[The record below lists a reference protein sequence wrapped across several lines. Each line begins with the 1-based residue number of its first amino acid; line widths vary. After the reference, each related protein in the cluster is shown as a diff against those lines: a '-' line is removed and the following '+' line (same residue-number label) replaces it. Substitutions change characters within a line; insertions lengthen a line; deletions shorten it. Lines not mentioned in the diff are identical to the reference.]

1 MFEFIK
7 KLSPNFLGIDI
18 GTTGIRL
25 VELRKDGKRHS
36 LINYGHL
43 ESEDYLSL
51 GGGVGNK
58 RMIDNTY
65 LSHDKIVKDL
75 KEVITATGIDAKKVA
90 MSIPISSAFSS
101 VIGLPNI
108 HEDEIDKAVNFEA
121 RKYIPIPLE
130 EVSYGW
136 SLVHSDASDDKK
148 NTKKGMKVLLVAI
161 PKEITVKYSNIIQ
174 ALNLDLISLETE
186 SFPLSRSLADGQ
198 KGVFTIVDIGSKTT
212 SITIV
217 EDGVVF
223 ASHSVS
229 NIGGLEITNILSHG
243 FNIDPKRAEA
253 LKRDI
258 GLKFSGA
265 DKKVSEIMM
274 PIVSVIGSDIRKIN
288 ETYTRDYQKAIDKI
302 ILTGGSASLPGIVDF
317 FKKEL
322 QVGVEIGNPW
332 KDITFDEKLTQK
344 LTEIAPQFSIA
355 VGLALRGF
363 EK

>member
-1 MFEFIK
+1 MFDLFK
-7 KLSPNFLGIDI
+7 KRSSNFLGIDI

-25 VELRKDGKRHS
+25 VELAKEGSKQS
-36 LINYGHL
+36 LVNYGHL

-51 GGGVGNK
+51 GGNMGNK
-58 RMIDNTY
+58 KLVDNTY

-75 KEVITATGIDAKKVA
+75 KEVIAAMAIDAQKVS

-101 VIGLPNI
+101 VISMPSIG
-108 HEDEIDKAVNFEA
+108 EDEIDKAVNFEA
-121 RKYIPIPLE
+121 RKYIPIPLD
-130 EVSYGW
+130 EVNFGW
-136 SLVHSDASDDKK
+136 SLVSSGGGDK
-148 NTKKGMKVLLVAI
+148 NAKKTVKVLLVAI
-161 PKEITVKYSNIIQ
+161 PKDVTVKYSNITQ
-174 ALNLDLISLETE
+174 SLNLDLISLETE
-186 SFPLSRSLADGQ
+186 SFPLARSLVDGE
-198 KGVFTIVDIGSKTT
+198 KGVFTICDIGSKTT

-217 EDGVVF
+217 EEGVVL

-274 PIVSVIGSDIRKIN
+274 PIVSVIASDIKKLN
-288 ETYTRDYQKAIDKI
+288 ETYTRDYKKEIDKI
-302 ILTGGSASLPGIVDF
+302 ILTGGSASLPGIVEF
-317 FKKEL
+317 FKNEL
-322 QVGVEIGNPW
+322 KVGIEIGNPW
-332 KDITFDEKLTQK
+332 KKISHDEKLSPK
-344 LTEIAPQFSIA
+344 LAEIAPQFSIA

-363 EK
+363 EKI